1 VCSSAGLD
9 VSPTN
14 GVIAYPA
21 GLVVFMDKNLFSSV
35 SVWKINQ
42 WEFWARFS
50 ASHKNYKCYSIIS
63 EVNNFMA
70 IFFDFKVDKF

>member
-1 VCSSAGLD
+1 MCSSAGLD

-21 GLVVFMDKNLFSSV
+21 GLVIFMDKNLFSSV
-35 SVWKINQ
+35 SVW
-42 WEFWARFS
+42 EFWVRFS

-63 EVNNFMA
+63 KVSNFMGF
-70 IFFDFKVDKF
+70 FFDLKVDKF